1 MQKLCEVSVEDYL
14 AADNPFDVVSQPEVC
29 EGCKARDG
37 FHRHGV
43 YWRYV
48 QDVRRKVARF
58 LCKVCRL
65 TVSVLPAFVLPYRC
79 RLIEDVDRYFDA
91 ADAERREQS
100 GADTLRHYWRQWC
113 AHVPTV
119 QRTGWPETKP
129 LAREPRAYWR
139 QLRAAAGAMAR
150 AQVQLLNRFGLAL
163 LRRYACHR
171 VPRCAAIA
179 ETVGGGKWGR
189 RPTHPLG

>member
-1 MQKLCEVSVEDYL
+1 MQLLCEVNLQVYL

-29 EGCKARDG
+29 GRCRGRDC

-48 QDVRRKVARF
+48 QEARRKVARF
-58 LCKVCRL
+58 LCRGCRL
-65 TVSVLPAFVLPYRC
+65 TVSILPSFVLPYRP
-79 RLIEDVDRYFDA
+79 RLVAEVDRYFEA
-91 ADAERREQS
+91 TAEARRSLS

-113 AHVPTV
+113 GHAPALR
-119 QRTGWPETKP
+119 QTGWPAVRP
-129 LAREPRAYWR
+129 LAREPREYWR
-139 QLRAAAGAMAR
+139 QLRTAAGSMLV
-150 AQVQLLNRFGLAL
+150 AQVQLVSRYGLGL

-171 VPRCAAIA
+171 SAPRAWNA
-179 ETVGGGKWGR
+179 EAPGAGEQGG